1 MNINFKQQPE
11 PEFKCKEITQR
22 SPSDSP
28 FGRTGGTYFLS
39 RHIPH
44 PRTVCHI
51 QGLNNAPVCVVR
63 DAGTF
68 SRPHQA
74 ASKILTPQ
82 REHDQHHELSG
93 QSMDISSPRSSM
105 LNLQAY
111 PHIGKGLSRPGS
123 QPGREEMA
131 EFSKRTRDFLALLRK
146 EESLKKAQARSLT
159 AAGQEIQPSSLTR
172 PSSPA
177 RFMHYR
183 PEVREN
189 VNYAPNYLD
198 QEIKVLEKLR
208 DILQTD
214 SLAEIQEWLS
224 RASIK
229 EKEFVSNLIRSEM
242 TSRDLLNYRQNTPK
256 ENAVKNFHFHDTMKP
271 SHAPWT
277 EPREEINKFRPSSR
291 ASDTSGGTEEE
302 TERDDNLPTRG
313 VRVTSPISENLH
325 RGRSSNS
332 QGTSYSPSLAR
343 RQKPHLRYSKLPADQ
358 KSLTAK
364 E

>member
-11 PEFKCKEITQR
+11 PEFNHKVITQR
-22 SPSDSP
+22 SASDSP
-28 FGRTGGTYFLS
+28 FGRGSGTYFLS

-63 DAGTF
+63 DAESL

-74 ASKILTPQ
+74 ASKILIPQ
-82 REHDQHHELSG
+82 REYDQQHGLTGQAMGTPSPSSTTLS
-93 QSMDISSPRSSM
+93 
-105 LNLQAY
+105 LQAY
-111 PHIGKGLSRPGS
+111 PHIGKGSSRPGS
-123 QPGREEMA
+123 QPGREELA
-131 EFSKRTRDFLALLRK
+131 EFSKRARESLALLRK
-146 EESLKKAQARSLT
+146 EDPLKKQPTRPLT
-159 AAGQEIQPSSLTR
+159 AVCHEIHPSSLTR

-177 RFMHYR
+177 RFTHYK

-189 VNYAPNYLD
+189 INYAPNYLD

-214 SLAEIQEWLS
+214 SLAEIQEWLA
-224 RASIK
+224 RASIR
-229 EKEFVSNLIRSEM
+229 EKEFISNLIRSEM

-256 ENAVKNFHFHDTMKP
+256 ESAVENLNVHDTMKP

-277 EPREEINKFRPSSR
+277 EPREEVNKFRPSSK
-291 ASDTSGGTEEE
+291 ASEASKGTEQER
-302 TERDDNLPTRG
+302 ERDGHLSTR
-313 VRVTSPISENLH
+313 RERITIPISENIH
-325 RGRSSNS
+325 RGRSSCS
-332 QGTSYSPSLAR
+332 QGTSHSSSSAL
-343 RQKPHLRYSKLPADQ
+343 RQKPHLRYSKLPIDQ
-358 KSLTAK
+358 QHLTAR